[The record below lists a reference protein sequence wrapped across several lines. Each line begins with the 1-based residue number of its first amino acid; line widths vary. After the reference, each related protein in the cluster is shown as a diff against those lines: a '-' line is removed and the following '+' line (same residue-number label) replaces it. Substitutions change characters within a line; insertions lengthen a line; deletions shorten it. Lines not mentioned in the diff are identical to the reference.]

1 MKNSDQ
7 NNSLTHFRFAIVL
20 VMSLAVMAL
29 DVRSKILTDFRFY
42 VESALY
48 PVLVFADSPH
58 AMSKLMS
65 SQFKSH
71 SELIKENEKLST
83 ENFMQRADVLKL
95 KDLENENQALRQLL
109 NSPVRANTKR
119 LFAEVINVDP
129 DPYLHRVIVNRG
141 SKESVYEGMPV
152 ITDKGLVGQVMN
164 VNYSYSR
171 VLLLTD
177 PTCSIPVI
185 DSRSFVRAISAGTS
199 AHGEI
204 NINNVPRSA
213 DVKVG
218 DLLLTSGIGGVYPKG
233 YPVAEVTSVGISDSQ
248 PFAAIRAK
256 PLVDIDKMRYV
267 LMFWSNDETF
277 EDDDIETKAK
287 QLTDNKVILHQEKVK
302 TLIETLSVKVK
313 KTDSQEENKKSDN
326 KTVDNKNTEGSND

>member
-1 MKNSDQ
+1 
-7 NNSLTHFRFAIVL
+7 
-20 VMSLAVMAL
+20 MSLAVMAL

-152 ITDKGLVGQVMN
+152 ITDKGLLGQVK
-164 VNYSYSR
+164 
-171 VLLLTD
+171 
-177 PTCSIPVI
+177 IG
-185 DSRSFVRAISAGTS
+185 RA
-199 AHGEI
+199 H
-204 NINNVPRSA
+204 V
-213 DVKVG
+213 
-218 DLLLTSGIGGVYPKG
+218 
-233 YPVAEVTSVGISDSQ
+233 
-248 PFAAIRAK
+248 
-256 PLVDIDKMRYV
+256 
-267 LMFWSNDETF
+267 
-277 EDDDIETKAK
+277 
-287 QLTDNKVILHQEKVK
+287 
-302 TLIETLSVKVK
+302 
-313 KTDSQEENKKSDN
+313 
-326 KTVDNKNTEGSND
+326 